1 MRYYRESSEIGV
13 MCRKEIVKSRFN
25 ILEQD
30 YLLLIVLFQLIPFL
44 RCQLH
49 TLYPEKVETAAS
61 KINRL
66 ATPMTESMAIPKTG
80 NSKDGK
86 KRDSKESI

>member
-1 MRYYRESSEIGV
+1 MDTYAEL
-13 MCRKEIVKSRFN
+13 N
-25 ILEQD
+25 IE
-30 YLLLIVLFQLIPFL
+30 LLIVLFQLNPFL

-66 ATPMTESMAIPKTG
+66 AIPKT
-80 NSKDGK
+80 
-86 KRDSKESI
+86 ESRQVIISLSLLVENTLWNLLQMYFRTLFISV